1 VIFGSALTEN
11 LINVTDTWVTN
22 WKAFYSNNGIP
33 GFLDPTPD
41 QVDLAARGAAW
52 GDAVGEALFHDLG
65 PLEALVDNFLMD
77 AAEGIANYASSLVGQ
92 PAHHPFQG
100 EVLT

>member
-1 VIFGSALTEN
+1 MDA
-11 LINVTDTWVTN
+11 WVTN
-22 WKAFYSNNGIP
+22 WKAFYSANGVP
-33 GFLDPTPD
+33 GFLNPTPD

-52 GDAVGEALFHDLG
+52 GDAVGEALFHHLG

-77 AAEGIANYASSLVGQ
+77 AAEGIANYATSLVGQ

-100 EVLT
+100 EVFT